1 MIWVRARDDAGN
13 TSEIVYVNCVLDTTA
28 PAAVGIAVQSDGVTN
43 TLKLSGIE
51 PGARWEYSLDEQRS
65 WAAGKGAALGMLGNN
80 LSRVWLRQVDLA
92 GNVSVAQGFDLQNP
106 SMMVHEAA
114 GDPLQPSFLTAGLE
128 TYVIHGVVV
137 RGDADYVRWDIP
149 KGQQLVSLK
158 LVQYVSED
166 AIAFYA
172 LQPNRVFDAGFDV
185 SRMLVYGH
193 MGPTDLARNLL
204 ADVPKSKL
212 GEGAMTLWFQQ
223 TGSLPTN
230 YAIELIL
237 TAAE

>member
-1 MIWVRARDDAGN
+1 
-13 TSEIVYVNCVLDTTA
+13 
-28 PAAVGIAVQSDGVTN
+28 VGIAVQSEGVTN